1 MEDSAFIETTKITS
15 KGQATIPKTV
25 REIIGVEPGDKIS
38 FVVYNDT
45 VQVVNANEFTK
56 AHLPGKD

>member
-1 MEDSAFIETTKITS
+1 MEDRAFIETTKITS

-45 VQVVNANEFTK
+45 IQVVNANEFTK